1 MTKTSAD
8 TMKTESHNLEEI
20 VALGLYRNKKK
31 KIMKIIDTINEKY
44 GGERKS
50 IEEVR
55 KSLSKIDG
63 SMSDYIISERE

>member
-1 MTKTSAD
+1 MSNIDVDHQK
-8 TMKTESHNLEEI
+8 SHNLEEI
-20 VALGLYRNKKK
+20 IALGMYRHKKK
-31 KIMKIIDTINEKY
+31 KMMKIIDKINEMHCGKNL
-44 GGERKS
+44 S